1 MSNNKFW
8 KLVELRPEDTVFETG
23 IYMVVVTPRLWRE
36 QARAETDRNL
46 QEYSIVNKLFGA
58 VESGANNLPLAV
70 TTAKALQEGYDMFV
84 AEQAPK
90 GETNAEVVSIF
101 SKDRPQ

>member
-8 KLVELRPEDTVFETG
+8 QMVELRPEDTVYETSV
-23 IYMVVVTPRLWRE
+23 YLVVVTPRLWRE

-46 QEYSIVNKLFGA
+46 QEYSIVNKLFGT

-70 TTAKALQEGYDMFV
+70 TTAKALQEGYDTYV
-84 AEQAPK
+84 VEPAK
-90 GETNAEVVSIF
+90 GETNAEVVSLF
-101 SKDRPQ
+101 PKNRSE